1 MRKHLLIAAT
11 AAVVSLPS
19 FANSPYVAVE
29 LAGGK
34 YNTTTLVASDSAI
47 IHEMDEVGSLAVK
60 GGFIINDNFRS
71 YVYFQFDAESE
82 YSQSMLLMSETFTLN
97 GHQLG
102 FGADY
107 TYNLTNNLY
116 LLAGAR
122 VGYYKS
128 ELELESRLRSSSS
141 KITSSNSGVTYGLNT
156 GIGYMFT
163 SKFGME
169 AGYRYNYFVG
179 NEHKFGN
186 TEFGTYKESNIA
198 FINGIFKF

>member
-1 MRKHLLIAAT
+1 MRKHLLIAAAT
-11 AAVVSLPS
+11 AVVSLPS
-19 FANSPYVAVE
+19 FANSPYIAVE

-34 YNTTTLVASDSAI
+34 YNTSTSVPSDDAI
-47 IHEMDEVGSLAVK
+47 IHDMDEVGSLAVK

-71 YVYFQFDAESE
+71 YGYFQFDAESE
-82 YSQSMLLMSETFTLN
+82 YTQSMLLESETFTLN

-102 FGADY
+102 LGADY
-107 TYNLTNNLY
+107 TYNLTSNLY

-122 VGYYKS
+122 IGYYKS
-128 ELELESRLRSSSS
+128 ELELEHRLLNSTS

-156 GIGYMFT
+156 GVGYMFT
-163 SKFGME
+163 NKLGME
-169 AGYRYNYFVG
+169 AGYRYSYFVG

-186 TEFGTYKESNIA
+186 AEFGTFKESNIA

>member
-1 MRKHLLIAAT
+1 MRKHLLIAAAT
-11 AAVVSLPS
+11 AVVSLPS
-19 FANSPYVAVE
+19 FANSPYIAVE

-34 YNTTTLVASDSAI
+34 YNTSTSVPSDDAI
-47 IHEMDEVGSLAVK
+47 IHDMDTVGSLAVK

-71 YVYFQFDAESE
+71 YGYFQFDTESE
-82 YSQSMLLMSETFTLN
+82 YIHNSQLWSDTYTLN
-97 GHQLG
+97 SHQLG
-102 FGADY
+102 LGADY

-122 VGYYKS
+122 IGYYQS
-128 ELELESRLRSSSS
+128 ELELVERVLNSSF
-141 KITSSNSGVTYGLNT
+141 KTTSSNSGATYGLNT

-179 NEHKFGN
+179 NEHKLGN
-186 TEFGTYKESNIA
+186 AEFGTFKESNIA